1 MTSVAGRAWLE
12 RLWAGVPL
20 VLFVLVWQ
28 LLPSLGIVDP
38 AFLPSATEVW
48 RAAVELGRD
57 PSFFADLGITF
68 ARSLLGLALGA
79 AIGVPLGAWMAV
91 SRPVE
96 GFFNPLLKATYS
108 LPKTSLVPL
117 LILWLGIGTATNVVA
132 VMLSTLLPLVVYSYH
147 GVQGTPKILLW
158 SARAMGTSERDLLRL
173 VMLPS
178 AMHGI
183 LTGLRIALGFSF
195 VIAIAAEM
203 IAANAGIGKLMFI
216 YGENGAYAYMFAAVG
231 AVVITAYVADTA
243 IAKLTDYLLRW
254 QEPIE
259 QTA

>member
-1 MTSVAGRAWLE
+1 MMPAAARPWLE
-12 RLWAGVPL
+12 RIGALIPL
-20 VLFVLVWQ
+20 VLFILAWQ
-28 LLPSLGIVDP
+28 ALPSLGIIDP
-38 AFLPSATEVW
+38 AFLPSATAVLH
-48 RAAVELGRD
+48 AALELGSD
-57 PSFFADLGITF
+57 PSFYADLGVTF
-68 ARSLLGLALGA
+68 LRSILGLLLGA
-79 AIGVPLGAWMAV
+79 ALGVPLGAWMAV

-108 LPKTSLVPL
+108 LPKTALVPL

-158 SARAMGTSERDLLRL
+158 SARAMGTGERDLMRL

-183 LTGLRIALGFSF
+183 LTGFRIALGFSF

-203 IAANAGIGKLMFI
+203 IAANSGIGKLMFI

-231 AVVITAYVADTA
+231 AVVITAYLADTA
-243 IAKLTDYLLRW
+243 VAKTTEHILRW
-254 QEPIE
+254 QEPVE
-259 QTA
+259 QTG